1 MWVHRSRVETWKRR
15 NSVSFLS
22 TRTKRFRL
30 PFRPIPFRKKSET
43 ILVSRRVS
51 CQDNRIPR
59 VTTRVLPPFDPFP
72 RSVAWNFARQGST
85 SGIRKR
91 NFHLRSGVFHSRQ
104 IFTDFSSW
112 SFHDRWSRNSDSN
125 NRRPTIILPLF
136 LILYVEI
143 LIFGKQYCP
152 FYCKCMSR
160 LIFRIGKKMDSNECI
175 KYV

>member
-30 PFRPIPFRKKSET
+30 SFRSIPVRKKSET

-72 RSVAWNFARQGST
+72 RSVAWNFARQSST

-91 NFHLRSGVFHSRQ
+91 NFHLRSGMFHSRQ

-112 SFHDRWSRNSDSN
+112 SFHDRWSRSSVRTMGGQQLFFLSFWFCGDSDFWK
-125 NRRPTIILPLF
+125 TISSFSLQM
-136 LILYVEI
+136 YVT
-143 LIFGKQYCP
+143 FN
-152 FYCKCMSR
+152 F
-160 LIFRIGKKMDSNECI
+160 
-175 KYV
+175 

>member
-30 PFRPIPFRKKSET
+30 SFRPIPVRKKSET

-91 NFHLRSGVFHSRQ
+91 NFHLRSGVFHSHQVFRFLLLIAPWSVVTQ
-104 IFTDFSSW
+104 QWEANNYSSSLFDF
-112 SFHDRWSRNSDSN
+112 
-125 NRRPTIILPLF
+125 
-136 LILYVEI
+136 VEI
-143 LIFGKQYCP
+143 LIFGKQYRP
-152 FYCKCMSR
+152 FHYKCMSR
-160 LIFRIGKKMDSNECI
+160 LIFRIGKKVDSNECI